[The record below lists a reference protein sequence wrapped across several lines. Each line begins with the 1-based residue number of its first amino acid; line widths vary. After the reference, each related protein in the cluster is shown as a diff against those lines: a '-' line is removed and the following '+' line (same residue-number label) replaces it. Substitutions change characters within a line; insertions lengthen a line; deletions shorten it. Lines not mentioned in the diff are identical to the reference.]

1 MEQFSSHWEKV
12 FPPHSHSV
20 GSPLTP
26 LSVEHTHL
34 SSPALCEKNNW
45 AAHKHHYPIPP
56 AHTHTLTQDIWIQ
69 PALKTSLLIVNPTNH
84 RRRFEIILFSHLCS
98 YHLFI
103 QVTYIHEANWT
114 SDQVCVPSSPPL
126 ETIHH
131 HIKQLRLFA
140 TQRCNKNNVT
150 MIMEM

>member
-45 AAHKHHYPIPP
+45 AAHKHHYPLPP
-56 AHTHTLTQDIWIQ
+56 AHTHTHDVWQHGDHHVFAAFTAPQGWQ
-69 PALKTSLLIVNPTNH
+69 
-84 RRRFEIILFSHLCS
+84 LFS
-98 YHLFI
+98 
-103 QVTYIHEANWT
+103 
-114 SDQVCVPSSPPL
+114 
-126 ETIHH
+126 
-131 HIKQLRLFA
+131 R
-140 TQRCNKNNVT
+140 
-150 MIMEM
+150 